1 MTKEITTDIRNWMI
15 KRKFKLIEYKTECM
29 MFGNENV
36 LKVFEQLPYVEI
48 RPSDIETIRVISN
61 LGTFMVRN
69 LTMKSQILKKVKIC
83 D

>member
-1 MTKEITTDIRNWMI
+1 MNKKQRM
-15 KRKFKLIEYKTECM
+15 L
-29 MFGNENV
+29 FGNENV